1 MLNLNTFPLKSG
13 IFFLFPAFSPWNSC
27 QWELKLLWMAGRCMV
42 LSISSD
48 ESHSL
53 LNRILKHPISSWQ
66 QCCRYFSLTCIY
78 LFILLPVF
86 ESNESLIPV
95 LKSLSSWCRL
105 ALRPVRYALRRACT
119 VCAAFARSEKKAKE
133 GGQHSGARSAGVRG
147 T

>member
-1 MLNLNTFPLKSG
+1 MHGVVNFFGRISFLVEQNTQASYFFMTAMLQVLFLLHAF
-13 IFFLFPAFSPWNSC
+13 IFF
-27 QWELKLLWMAGRCMV
+27 
-42 LSISSD
+42 
-48 ESHSL
+48 
-53 LNRILKHPISSWQ
+53 
-66 QCCRYFSLTCIY
+66 
-78 LFILLPVF
+78 LLPVF

-95 LKSLSSWCRL
+95 LKSLSSRCRL